1 MFKKK
6 KSKLQLA
13 QEEAQNAINKTNEQ
27 IEELGDKTGIL
38 YDELTEIQAVFDL
51 IRNVPSDKKL
61 KYEEL
66 KKIRLNWKQQAEKIE
81 NDYRYDSQHEH
92 RH

>member
-13 QEEAQNAINKTNEQ
+13 QEEAQNAINKTNEK

-38 YDELTEIQAVFDL
+38 YDELTEIQSVFDL

-81 NDYRYDSQHEH
+81 KDYNQ
-92 RH
+92 